1 MKSLMKP
8 TLWPH
13 RIPWGHR
20 VGLMSLFM
28 IHKAYMHICWT
39 DGTGRT
45 DQPKV
50 VEEGFTD
57 LKKCKNNQPTCPAL
71 ARSSATQNPRTSV
84 SRLTLSHGT
93 PADLS
98 AMETIEVLEEQVFE
112 VAFVCSTSSI

>member
-1 MKSLMKP
+1 MP
-8 TLWPH
+8 GDQEGIQG
-13 RIPWGHR
+13 IPWGHR

-50 VEEGFTD
+50 VEEGFAD

-98 AMETIEVLEEQVFE
+98 ANGNNR
-112 VAFVCSTSSI
+112 SS